1 MRIYNDDVGE
11 VRYIASMGYDSTPA
25 RSARVSYHDQST
37 SSPLQMTD
45 RDVKLIEYLVRR
57 GETSP
62 FSHCAAT
69 LKMSVPL
76 FVRSQIM
83 ESSGFTFT
91 EEDQSTAPNISFWM
105 PEELRDCD
113 DDETVEES
121 DHWLQ
126 CWSQHHTNCA
136 AFYELMLA
144 SGVAKSQARAVLPQS
159 LYSHFWMSGNLN
171 SWVKFLRLRL
181 DPHTQPE
188 TLAVAKAVRFI
199 LMKHFPISLGAL
211 LGELAHEE
219 LH

>member
-25 RSARVSYHDQST
+25 RSARVSYFDQST
-37 SSPLQMTD
+37 SSPLQITD
-45 RDVKLIEYLVRR
+45 RDVKLIEYLVRQ
-57 GETSP
+57 GETAP

-83 ESSGFTFT
+83 ESDDFTYT
-91 EEDQSTAPNISFWM
+91 EEDQSIAPNISLWI
-105 PEELRDCD
+105 PEELRGCD

-121 DHWLQ
+121 DHWLE
-126 CWSQHHTNCA
+126 CWDQHHTNCA

-144 SGVAKSQARAVLPQS
+144 SGVTKSQARAVLPQS
-159 LYSHFWMSGNLN
+159 LYSHFWMSGNLIH
-171 SWVKFLRLRL
+171 WVEFLRLRL
-181 DPHTQPE
+181 TPYTQPE
-188 TLAVAKAVRFI
+188 TLAVAKAARCI

-211 LGELAHEE
+211 LGDLAYEE
-219 LH
+219 SH

>member
-45 RDVKLIEYLVRR
+45 RDVKLIEHLVRQ

-76 FVRSQIM
+76 FVRSQVM
-83 ESSGFTFT
+83 ESDGFTFT
-91 EEDQSTAPNISFWM
+91 EEDQSTAPNISFWT
-105 PEELRDCD
+105 PEELRGCD
-113 DDETVEES
+113 DDET
-121 DHWLQ
+121 
-126 CWSQHHTNCA
+126 
-136 AFYELMLA
+136 ELMLA
-144 SGVAKSQARAVLPQS
+144 SGVAKDQARAVLPQS
-159 LYSHFWMSGNLN
+159 LYCHFWMSGNLN

-188 TLAVAKAVRFI
+188 TLAVAKAARFI